1 MTNARPCRDRVALE
15 GPRDDGLTLPDG
27 LPQGRSRDREGE
39 AVDVGGVNAT
49 QQGIDDGSADL
60 VTKSFRDELADADVV
75 RVWAGGEG
83 LQAGSQQADGREDPR
98 GDRR

>member
-1 MTNARPCRDRVALE
+1 MTNARPCCDRIAFE
-15 GPRDDGLTLPDG
+15 GPRDDGLTPPDG

-39 AVDVGGVNAT
+39 VVDVGGVNAT

-83 LQAGSQQADGREDPR
+83 APGRLAAGRWER
-98 GDRR
+98 GSAR